1 MTLGIKVN
9 THGKLRTLGFSLFY
23 AMLSLGYFVG
33 GPFVDYIR
41 AYIPMSHITVNNVTY
56 QVSAYRLIFF
66 AGFL

>member
-9 THGKLRTLGFSLFY
+9 THGKLRSLGFSLFY

-41 AYIPMSHITVNNVTY
+41 AYLP
-56 QVSAYRLIFF
+56 
-66 AGFL
+66 